1 MQNRIRKKLF
11 YWELFGFFFIFFL
24 GAAWHFLYDWTGIF
38 IISLVAPVND
48 SVWEHLKLGICPT
61 LIFAFIA
68 YFFIGRYHRRYWAV
82 RALQMYLNPIFLA
95 LLFYGYTA
103 VLGDN
108 ILFLDILIFAVAVAA
123 SQYIGY
129 KLLQR
134 PAVPGRNSWFIPAL
148 FIVFLLAAFALL
160 TVCPLPFPIFI
171 E

>member
-1 MQNRIRKKLF
+1 MEKKLF
-11 YWELFGFFFIFFL
+11 YWELSGFFFIFFL

-38 IISLVAPVND
+38 LISLVSPVND

-68 YFFIGRYHRRYWAV
+68 YFYIGRYQRRYWAV
-82 RALQMYLNPIFLA
+82 RALQMYLNPFFLV

-108 ILFLDILIFAVAVAA
+108 KLYLDILIFAVAVAA
-123 SQYIGY
+123 CQYIGY
-129 KLLQR
+129 KLLKK
-134 PAVPGRNSWFIPAL
+134 PADPGQGHWFIPAF
-148 FIVFLLAAFALL
+148 FIVFLLAVFALL
-160 TVCPLPFPIFI
+160 TVYPLSLSIFI